1 MGQPKCQQEHDDQNI
16 REDRMRASFGIS
28 TAFAVIALSLFA
40 PGTPLHAQDWPT
52 KPIRIV
58 VGFGPG
64 GGTDIAA
71 RIIAQPLSE
80 ALGQAVVVENRAGA
94 GGTSAAEMVARSPKD
109 GYTALMMS
117 NAHAVSAAM
126 YSTLR
131 YDPIADFQMVSMVG
145 TAGLVL
151 VTAPDFPATDLKG
164 VLAQIKANPGKLNF
178 GSPGVGTTQHFAA
191 ESMKQLAGLDIQH
204 VPYRSTPAAL
214 TALIAKEV
222 QVVIELIQTV
232 QGQTQSGALK
242 AIAVTSPERFPS
254 VPDIPTFAESGLP
267 GYDVTSWYGLAF
279 PTGTPTPIV
288 TRVNKVMRDALASE
302 NIRAQIFKVGA
313 LVRSSTPD
321 ELKMLI
327 SDEITKWKTVRE
339 KAGIEL
345 Q

>member
-1 MGQPKCQQEHDDQNI
+1 MTL
-16 REDRMRASFGIS
+16 SFGLR
-28 TAFAVIALSLFA
+28 TATAVLALCLAAPAAPSL
-40 PGTPLHAQDWPT
+40 AQDWPT

-80 ALGQAVVVENRAGA
+80 ALGQPVVVENRAGA
-94 GGTSAAEMVARSPKD
+94 GGTAAAEMVARSPKD

-126 YSTLR
+126 YSSLR
-131 YDPIADFQMVSMVG
+131 YDPIADFEMVSMVG

-164 VLAQIKANPGKLNF
+164 VLAQVKANPGKLNF

-191 ESMKQLAGLDIQH
+191 EFMKQRAGLDIQH

-214 TALIAKEV
+214 TALIAREV
-222 QVVIELIQTV
+222 QIVIELIQTV
-232 QGQTQSGALK
+232 QGQTQSGALR
-242 AIAVTSPERFPS
+242 AIAVTSPARFPS

-279 PTGTPTPIV
+279 PAGTPAPIV
-288 TRVNKVMRDALASE
+288 TRVNTVMRDALAGE
-302 NIRAQIFKVGA
+302 IVRTQIFKVGA

-321 ELKMLI
+321 ELKTLI

-345 Q
+345 QSQ